1 MGSLFSVIC
10 AKRNRRIWC
19 TRSHE
24 QKQKEESEER
34 WGRTAYCPSAFPFSG
49 MRATTFRAHTS
60 SGARETQ
67 RHYTQDQMFEGNQ
80 KLHKM
85 LYLLSI
91 QVN

>member
-19 TRSHE
+19 TQSHQ
-24 QKQKEESEER
+24 QKQREESEECR
-34 WGRTAYCPSAFPFSG
+34 GRTASLSFSITILGISATAFS
-49 MRATTFRAHTS
+49 ANTS
-60 SGARETQ
+60 SGALETQ
-67 RHYTQDQMFEGNQ
+67 RHYIQGQMFEGNQ